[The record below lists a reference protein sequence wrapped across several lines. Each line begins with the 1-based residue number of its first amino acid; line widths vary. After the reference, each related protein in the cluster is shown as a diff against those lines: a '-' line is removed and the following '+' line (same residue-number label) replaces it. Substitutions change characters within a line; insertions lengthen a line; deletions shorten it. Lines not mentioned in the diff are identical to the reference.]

1 MDQTLGLIAAA
12 AVVVRENGFDVHPF
26 HPVSEGARWDIVLDR
41 GPESIGKAI
50 FLEILPSRSCPK
62 SLFSRPVQIHKVKSA
77 KLHRSFGQK

>member
-12 AVVVRENGFDVHPF
+12 AVVVRENRFDVHPF

-50 FLEILPSRSCPK
+50 FFRNFAIKELSQVI
-62 SLFSRPVQIHKVKSA
+62 VQ
-77 KLHRSFGQK
+77 